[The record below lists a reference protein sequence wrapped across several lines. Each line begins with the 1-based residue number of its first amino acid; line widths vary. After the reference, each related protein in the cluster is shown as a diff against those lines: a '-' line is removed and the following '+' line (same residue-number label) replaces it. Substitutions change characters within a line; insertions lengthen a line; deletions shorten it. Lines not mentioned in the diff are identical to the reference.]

1 MNQRLC
7 AAHPH
12 IIHLREAFLTPH
24 HLGIAMEFAD
34 GGDLLDFIDTFA
46 GAGLPAVPEAAARR
60 VFQQMMVAVDY
71 CHRLG
76 IANRDIK
83 VRVQALTVAESCGV
97 DGEAQD
103 PSACGGC

>member
-1 MNQRLC
+1 MHRELVNQRLC

-46 GAGLPAVPEAAARR
+46 DVGLQAVPEADARR

-83 VRVQALTVAESCGV
+83 VSVGS
-97 DGEAQD
+97 
-103 PSACGGC
+103 GGW